1 MPEPIEVSSGATD
14 PTAPGLSQIERV
26 IDTYV
31 APSKTFQ
38 DIRRNTSWWLPFLLG
53 VVIAYIFVFA
63 IQHEIGWQKVAEITA
78 QNNASLQQRI
88 SSMTPAQVQQMYSGI
103 AAFTKGALYAS
114 PVFVMVFAL
123 IGAGILMVSFNFG
136 LGAKAS
142 YQQYLAVWFYASLP
156 FLIKFILA
164 AIAIFAGASAE
175 QFDMQN
181 PVGTNIGWYLSS
193 DLPLWVRT
201 LFSSFDVFTI
211 WVVVLLVIGCATV
224 ARVKRS
230 SAAIIV
236 VGWWLLTIFAGTI
249 MAAFQG

>member
-123 IGAGILMVSFNFG
+123 IGVGILMVSFNFG
-136 LGAKAS
+136 CGAQAS
-142 YQQYLAVWFYASLP
+142 YSQYFAVWFYAGLP
-156 FLIKFILA
+156 LLIKSLLA
-164 AIAIFAGASAE
+164 SITLFAGLGAD
-175 QFDMQN
+175 QFDLNN
-181 PVGTNIGWYLSS
+181 PVGTNIGFYLG
-193 DLPLWVRT
+193 DAPKWVST
-201 LFSSFDVFTI
+201 LFQFVDIFTI
-211 WVVVLLVIGCATV
+211 WTVILLIIGCAII
-224 ARVKRS
+224 AKVKRS
-230 SAAIIV
+230 QAAMVV
-236 VGWWLLTIFAGTI
+236 VGWWVLAILGMTVT
-249 MAAFQG
+249 AAIRI